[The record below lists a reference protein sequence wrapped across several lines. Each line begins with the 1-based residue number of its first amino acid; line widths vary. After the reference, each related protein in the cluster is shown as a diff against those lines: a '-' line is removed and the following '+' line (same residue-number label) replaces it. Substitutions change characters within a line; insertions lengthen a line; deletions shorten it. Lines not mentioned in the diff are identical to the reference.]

1 MGSIASNSEREVAS
15 IFNSAIAAAAIGAAW
30 ELGFLDELRNQKKVE
45 VAKFAAEHDLDSRS
59 MQGLVSALAVV
70 NVVRRDHDTVLA
82 GGLMDEAYRTK
93 SLFHWL
99 ALGSGGLFS
108 RSKSPFS

>member
-1 MGSIASNSEREVAS
+1 MIAPIINSERAVAK

-30 ELGFLDELRNQKKVE
+30 EVGLLDAI
-45 VAKFAAEHDLDSRS
+45 VASQAAIHVHNFAVKHDLDADSVE
-59 MQGLVSALAVV
+59 GVVSALAVADIV
-70 NVVRRDHDTVLA
+70 ERDRDAGTVSA
-82 GGLMDEAYRTK
+82 GQLLDEAYKMK

-108 RSKSPFS
+108 RM